1 MVVSSVPSKAITGL
15 ENDTSELLTSGMV
28 TLGAKLSAVED
39 DRVVGRVVE
48 VWSFFWDT
56 VLPYVE
62 GVCAFHSYTR
72 MKFNSADAEYLFQ
85 TRLFFLCKRILYS
98 LHYTARKH
106 TSRHLYVSRHSF
118 PFSLHIDV
126 K

>member
-62 GVCAFHSYTR
+62 GVCAFHSYNPHEIQFR
-72 MKFNSADAEYLFQ
+72 
-85 TRLFFLCKRILYS
+85 
-98 LHYTARKH
+98 
-106 TSRHLYVSRHSF
+106 
-118 PFSLHIDV
+118 
-126 K
+126 